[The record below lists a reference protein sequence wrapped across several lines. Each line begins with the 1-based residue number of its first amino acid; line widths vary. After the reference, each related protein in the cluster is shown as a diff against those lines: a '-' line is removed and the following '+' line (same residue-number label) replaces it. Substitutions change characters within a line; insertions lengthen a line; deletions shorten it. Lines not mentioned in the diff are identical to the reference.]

1 MNTLDE
7 TNDETPFVN
16 EECGDTMWD
25 DVLAEKDQQEA
36 EQRLVTPSELRLVEE
51 KVQP

>member
-1 MNTLDE
+1 MSILDE

-36 EQRLVTPSELRLVEE
+36 EQRLVTSSALKLDE
-51 KVQP
+51 KKV